1 MRVLLVDYSVGFGG
15 ATKSIGMVLRHM
27 PEVEFLVLTC
37 QDETQCRLWYSG
49 LRVQHF
55 RRRVNYVSLG
65 RARRLIGRFLGTAG
79 LKLVALFDRTVSLIG
94 FVRLVW
100 LLRREKIELIHLNNG
115 ATPEEVLWA
124 ARWLQLPLVVFLRGI
139 PDSPPE
145 PVPLP
150 RRHHLVAVSPSVLR
164 AHASMGVDPAST
176 SVIWDPVDLA
186 VFDAS
191 AHRRPE
197 VRREI
202 GVEDDELAV
211 GIFGRLIRLKGQLEF
226 ARVALRLLARGHRI
240 RPVIVGGDGDFGD
253 GYVAEVRALVD
264 ASPYADR
271 FVFVGYQPEP
281 AAYFHAMDVLVHFSV
296 EPEGLGMVITEAMAA
311 GKPVVAARSGGPADI
326 IDHDVDGLL
335 VPFRDGQ
342 ALFDALY
349 RLISDGDLRQRLA
362 VQARAKALREF
373 GIETAVAATM
383 STFSQVQGASGSN
396 AFGLP
401 LKS

>member
-1 MRVLLVDYSVGFGG
+1 MLVDYSVGFGG
-15 ATKSIGMVLRHM
+15 ATKSIGMVLRRM
-27 PEVEFLVLTC
+27 PEIEFRVLTC

-49 LRVQHF
+49 LEVSHF

-65 RARRLIGRFLGTAG
+65 RARRLLGRPLGTAG
-79 LKLVALFDRTVSLIG
+79 LKLVALFDRAVSLVG

-100 LLRREKIELIHLNNG
+100 RLRRDRIELIHLNNG

-164 AHASMGVDPAST
+164 AHASMGVDPSAT

-191 AHRRPE
+191 AHRRPV

-202 GVEDDELAV
+202 GVADDELAV
-211 GIFGRLIRLKGQLEF
+211 GIFGRLIRLKGHLEF
-226 ARVALRLLARGHRI
+226 ARVALRLLAQGHRI

-281 AAYFHAMDVLVHFSV
+281 AAYFHAMDVVVHFSV
-296 EPEGLGMVITEAMAA
+296 EPEGLGMVIPEAMAA
-311 GKPVVAARSGGPADI
+311 GKPVVAARSGGPADVI
-326 IDHDVDGLL
+326 KDEVDGLL
-335 VPFRDGQ
+335 VPYRDEV
-342 ALFDALY
+342 ALFDALS
-349 RLISDGDLRQRLA
+349 RVLTDVELRSHLSM
-362 VQARAKALREF
+362 QARRKAQGEF
-373 GIETAVAATM
+373 GIDTASSATL
-383 STFSQVQGASGSN
+383 SVYRRLFAQEGSAS
-396 AFGLP
+396 
-401 LKS
+401 